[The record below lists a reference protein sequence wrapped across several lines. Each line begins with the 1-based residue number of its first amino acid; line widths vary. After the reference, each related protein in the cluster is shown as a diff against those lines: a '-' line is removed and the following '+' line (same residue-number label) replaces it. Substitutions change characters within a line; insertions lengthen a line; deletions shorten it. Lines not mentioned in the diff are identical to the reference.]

1 MTVSIAVAP
10 EHVPTDLATGSHVDV
25 WVVGED
31 RRSGRAAELVLD
43 DIVIID
49 APVVSRLLRH
59 VRQPAARAGGA
70 GDRRGCAGPGA
81 RRERGQ
87 PGPRRRSELI
97 AVLCVVLLAAGEAW
111 ESPAL
116 ADLEQHRDIVV
127 LKRCV
132 DVDDLL
138 ASVTNG
144 QADVAVVSLD
154 APGLDPSSILH
165 LRRHAVRPVAVT
177 EAPVDDLDARERAQ
191 RLGIRALVADARPR
205 HPSRRGD
212 HGRGR
217 RRHPRADRSTRADRR
232 SSTHPERAA
241 RAGSSWCGAPLA
253 RRGAPRSRPTSPRPW
268 RTAVH
273 ARSWSTSTPTAVAVA
288 QQLGIL
294 DEVSGLLSASRLAGA
309 GTLEE
314 RFATVCRGV
323 GDHLEV
329 VTGLPRADRWREVR
343 GAHVERL
350 LETARTRGDVVVDTG
365 FSLEDDAGSD
375 VGGRPGRNTLTLT
388 ALDAADEVV
397 VVGAADPV
405 GLARLARALVEL
417 RERGTGAPVRVVV
430 NRMRA
435 SIGWSEKDIAGM
447 VEGFSRVAGLHFLPD
462 DRAVADRA
470 LVTGRA
476 LVESGDGSLVRCL
489 GALADAVFP
498 ATVRR
503 SPGGEPARYLE
514 ELDENSVER
523 QDSS

>member
-1 MTVSIAVAP
+1 MI
-10 EHVPTDLATGSHVDV
+10 
-25 WVVGED
+25 
-31 RRSGRAAELVLD
+31 
-43 DIVIID
+43 
-49 APVVSRLLRH
+49 
-59 VRQPAARAGGA
+59 
-70 GDRRGCAGPGA
+70 
-81 RRERGQ
+81 
-87 PGPRRRSELI
+87 
-97 AVLCVVLLAAGEAW
+97 CVVLLAAGEAW

-116 ADLEQHRDIVV
+116 ADLEQHREVVV

-138 ASVTNG
+138 ASVTSG
-144 QADVAVVSLD
+144 QAHVAVMSLD
-154 APGLDPSSILH
+154 APGLDPSSIAH

-177 EAPVDDLDARERAQ
+177 QARTDDLDAREQAQ
-191 RLGIRALVADARPR
+191 RLGIVALVSVRDLDTLPDVVMTVEDVADTRERSSGDSTPGGAGAVGAMSLGEETTAPGTERRLVVVWGPAGAPGR
-205 HPSRRGD
+205 TTVATNLAAEVSRRG
-212 HGRGR
+212 
-217 RRHPRADRSTRADRR
+217 
-232 SSTHPERAA
+232 TH
-241 RAGSSWCGAPLA
+241 
-253 RRGAPRSRPTSPRPW
+253 
-268 RTAVH
+268 AVLVDLD
-273 ARSWSTSTPTAVAVA
+273 PYGGAVA

-309 GTLEE
+309 GTLED

-323 GDHLEV
+323 GEHLEV

-350 LETARTRGDVVVDTG
+350 LETARTRGHVVVDTG
-365 FSLEDDAGSD
+365 FCLEEDPGSD
-375 VGGRPGRNTLTLT
+375 FGGRPGRNTLTLS

-405 GLARLARALVEL
+405 GLARLARALVEV

-462 DRAVADRA
+462 DRPVVDQA

-476 LVESGDGSLVRCL
+476 LVDAGSGTLVRSL

-498 ATVRR
+498 DTVASEPTRR
-503 SPGGEPARYLE
+503 GR
-514 ELDENSVER
+514 R
-523 QDSS
+523 RR